1 MMVFHEDG
9 IMSMVG
15 NTPLLPLRKVVAERF
30 RVFAKLEGFNPGGSI
45 KDRPALAIL
54 RNGIEQGKIDKNTT
68 VVESSSGNMGI
79 ALAQFC
85 RVLGLRFICVV
96 DSRTTT
102 QNVELLKTYGAEVE
116 LISEPDPISGE
127 LLQARINRA
136 KQITESIPN
145 SFLVNQYANLYNA
158 IAHHKTMEEIV
169 HQLNGEIDYLF
180 CAASSCGTLRGCAEY
195 LAEKNITRTRIYAVD
210 AVGSVIFGGKKG
222 KRLIPGHGSGI
233 TPILYKEG
241 LAHRQIAVSDFDCVA
256 GCRRLLEREGL
267 LAGGSSGAAFMGFMQ
282 TRDEI
287 PPGATCVIL
296 FPDRGDRYLDTIFSD
311 AWVTAQFGNQALERM
326 RTQWSTDEGQSFYVR
341 KAG

>member
-1 MMVFHEDG
+1 MAFHEDG

-15 NTPLLPLRKVVAERF
+15 NTPLLQLRKVIAGDF
-30 RVFAKLEGFNPGGSI
+30 RVFAKLEGLNPGGSI
-45 KDRPALAIL
+45 KDRPALAII

-102 QNVELLKTYGAEVE
+102 QNVQLLKTYGAEVE
-116 LISEPDPISGE
+116 IITEPDPVSGE

-136 KQITESIPN
+136 KQIVESIPN
-145 SFLVNQYANLYNA
+145 AFFVNQYANIYNA
-158 IAHHKTMEEIV
+158 IAHHKTMEEII
-169 HQLNGEIDYLF
+169 HQLDGKVDYLF

-195 LAEKNITRTRIYAVD
+195 LDKNNMTATKIYAVD
-210 AVGSVIFGGKKG
+210 AIGSVIFGGKKG

-241 LAHRQIAVSDFDCVA
+241 LAHHHIAVSDFDCVT
-256 GCRRLLEREGL
+256 GCRLLLEKEGL
-267 LAGGSSGAAFMGFMQ
+267 LAGGSSGAAFMGFIQ
-282 TRDEI
+282 TRHEV
-287 PPGATCVIL
+287 PPDATCVIL
-296 FPDRGDRYLDTIFSD
+296 FPDRGDRYLDSIFCD
-311 AWVTAQFGNQALERM
+311 EWVTAQFGSQALETM
-326 RTQWSTDEGQSFYVR
+326 KTQWSTDENQKFYVR
-341 KAG
+341 RAG